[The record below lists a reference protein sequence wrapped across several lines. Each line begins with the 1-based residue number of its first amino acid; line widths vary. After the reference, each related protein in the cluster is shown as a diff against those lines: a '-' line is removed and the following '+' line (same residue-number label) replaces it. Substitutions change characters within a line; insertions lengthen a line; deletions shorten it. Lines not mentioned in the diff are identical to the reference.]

1 MVEFANNKMKHI
13 LNISQNKIYM
23 FFIMKIILWLFYFK
37 RILNINRSGRMINI
51 II

>member
-23 FFIMKIILWLFYFK
+23 FFKMK
-37 RILNINRSGRMINI
+37 RILHINRTERKANI